1 MTRSWPF
8 ALGSALLTAV
18 LLCGCGRGG
27 GDHGGS
33 QPLRPVR
40 NPSDFPLYP
49 RSQVVNV
56 VPVDSRQMFAAMR
69 ASDPH
74 AQVPENYRG
83 HVVIAETGATLAQLQ
98 SWVAAL
104 RSAPPH
110 GFHDTTS
117 HVTRSSHGTRSSNGK
132 KTFDV
137 NGDGT
142 AQFETA
148 DSSRWVW
155 LIAADPRRIHEQAG
169 ALFTLIDAYSA
180 TPDFLR
186 TPIDDEAKKQTGYT
200 VTQMLDAKS
209 PAGAV
214 IAEIKRLKSAD
225 RRAILL
231 IDEAKTK

>member
-1 MTRSWPF
+1 MTRSWPS
-8 ALGSALLTAV
+8 AIGAALLAGA

-27 GDHGGS
+27 GEHRNVS
-33 QPLRPVR
+33 EAPRPAK

-49 RSQVVNV
+49 RSEVVNV
-56 VPVDSRQMFAAMR
+56 VPVDSRQMFAVMR
-69 ASDPH
+69 ANDPH
-74 AQVPENYRG
+74 AKVPENYRG
-83 HVVIAETGATLAQLQ
+83 HVIIAETGATLAQLQ
-98 SWVAAL
+98 SWVTAL
-104 RSAPPH
+104 QSAPPH
-110 GFHDTTS
+110 GFHDTTAN
-117 HVTRSSHGTRSSNGK
+117 VTRSARTRSGSSKNG
-132 KTFDV
+132 FDI

-155 LIAADPRRIHEQAG
+155 LIAADPRKIHEQAG
-169 ALFTLIDAYSA
+169 PLFTLIDAYSA
-180 TPDFLR
+180 APDFLR
-186 TPIDDEAKKQTGYT
+186 APIDDEAKKQTGYT

-214 IAEIKRLKSAD
+214 IAEIKRLQSTD